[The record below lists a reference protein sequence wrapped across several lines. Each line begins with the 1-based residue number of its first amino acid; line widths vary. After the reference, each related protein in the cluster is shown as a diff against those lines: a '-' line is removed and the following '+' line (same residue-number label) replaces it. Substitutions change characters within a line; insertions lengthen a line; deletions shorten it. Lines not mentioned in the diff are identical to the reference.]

1 MSYALF
7 VANGLHGSQQA
18 EYACSSG
25 CIISRADICSS
36 ILQGSTPSCMCSLSH
51 AGPSAVDKSSSYTPL
66 PSPVRRV
73 FYLSREG
80 TGQEHEVSPPP
91 NPHVIAD
98 IKKADAV
105 VYGMGSLYT
114 SICPTL
120 ILDGVGEAIAAR
132 QEIPKVGDGSCC
144 LDHYHQ

>member
-1 MSYALF
+1 MPAIAS
-7 VANGLHGSQQA
+7 
-18 EYACSSG
+18 
-25 CIISRADICSS
+25 
-36 ILQGSTPSCMCSLSH
+36 
-51 AGPSAVDKSSSYTPL
+51 GPSAVDKSGSYVPL
-66 PSPVRRV
+66 PSPIRRV

-80 TGQEHEVSPPP
+80 TGREHEVSPAP

-98 IKKADAV
+98 ISRADAV

-132 QEIPKVGDGSCC
+132 GDVPKVSTSIDRE
-144 LDHYHQ
+144 YRV